1 VCWYT
6 HFGDAVD
13 NNDGFIYLC
22 APPMADAVM
31 TSLNNTPTVRYL
43 VKNLAVLGGMLL
55 VIVLL
60 VKTNTGYGLLF
71 SKLCQERLAQEQYKD
86 RSYDDRLAVKL
97 GYNFTYLQLLRSRTP
112 ETAVILMP
120 PDSIFRTTDDEH
132 LFIDR
137 WITNRGWAS
146 YFVYPRRLVYS
157 DALATKPSALSPTH
171 VAIVHYWGYDKL
183 AYPVD
188 KKYAYDV
195 MPF

>member
-1 VCWYT
+1 
-6 HFGDAVD
+6 
-13 NNDGFIYLC
+13 
-22 APPMADAVM
+22 MAYAVM
-31 TSLNNTPTVRYL
+31 KNLKTTPSVRYI
-43 VKNLAVLGGMLL
+43 VKNLVVLAGVLL

-60 VKTNTGYGLLF
+60 VKANTGYELLF
-71 SKLCQERLAQEQYKD
+71 SKLSQERAAQQQYKD
-86 RSYDDRLAVKL
+86 RSYDDRREIKL
-97 GYNFTYLQLLRSRTP
+97 GYNVTYLQLLRSRTP

-120 PDSIFRTTDDEH
+120 PDSIFRKTDDDHMFIEH
-132 LFIDR
+132 
-137 WITNRGWAS
+137 WISTRGWAS

-157 DALATKPSALSPTH
+157 DDLKTEPSAPQPTH

>member
-1 VCWYT
+1 
-6 HFGDAVD
+6 
-13 NNDGFIYLC
+13 
-22 APPMADAVM
+22 MANAVM
-31 TSLNNTPTVRYL
+31 KKLRSTPSVRYI
-43 VKNLAVLGGMLL
+43 VKNLVVLVSVFL
-55 VIVLL
+55 VIVFLI
-60 VKTNTGYGLLF
+60 KANTGYDLLF
-71 SKLCQERLAQEQYKD
+71 NKLLQEREAEQQYED
-86 RSYDDRLAVKL
+86 QSYDGRRAVKL

-120 PDSIFRTTDDEH
+120 PDSIFRKTDDEH
-132 LFIDR
+132 VFIDY

-157 DALATKPSALSPTH
+157 DDLQAEPSHLRPTH

>member
-1 VCWYT
+1 
-6 HFGDAVD
+6 
-13 NNDGFIYLC
+13 
-22 APPMADAVM
+22 MAYAVM
-31 TSLNNTPTVRYL
+31 KNPKNIPSVRYL
-43 VKNLAVLGGMLL
+43 VKNLAVLAGVLL

-60 VKTNTGYGLLF
+60 IKSNTGYGLLF
-71 SKLCQERLAQEQYKD
+71 SKLSQERSAQEQYKD
-86 RSYDDRLAVKL
+86 RSYDDRRAVKL

-120 PDSIFRTTDDEH
+120 PDSIFRATDDEH
-132 LFIDR
+132 AFIDS

-157 DALATKPSALSPTH
+157 DALATEPSTLRPTH

>member
-1 VCWYT
+1 MKKLR
-6 HFGDAVD
+6 G
-13 NNDGFIYLC
+13 
-22 APPMADAVM
+22 
-31 TSLNNTPTVRYL
+31 TPSARYI
-43 VKNLAVLGGMLL
+43 VKNLVVLAG
-55 VIVLL
+55 VFSVFVLL
-60 VKTNTGYGLLF
+60 VKANTGYDLLF
-71 SKLCQERLAQEQYKD
+71 NKLLQERAAQQQYED
-86 RSYDDRLAVKL
+86 LSYDDRREIKL

-120 PDSIFRTTDDEH
+120 PDSVFRKPDGEH
-132 LFIDR
+132 AFIDY

-157 DALATKPSALSPTH
+157 DDLGAGSSHLRPTH

-188 KKYAYDV
+188 KKYPYDV

>member
-1 VCWYT
+1 
-6 HFGDAVD
+6 
-13 NNDGFIYLC
+13 
-22 APPMADAVM
+22 MANAVM
-31 TSLNNTPTVRYL
+31 KNLTNTLSVRYI
-43 VKNLAVLGGMLL
+43 VKNLVVLTGVLL
-55 VIVLL
+55 VIGLL
-60 VKTNTGYGLLF
+60 VKANAGYDLLV
-71 SKLCQERLAQEQYKD
+71 SKLLQERSAQRQYED
-86 RSYDDRLAVKL
+86 RSYDDRRAIKL

-120 PDSIFRTTDDEH
+120 PDSVFRTTDEEH
-132 LFIDR
+132 TFVEY

-157 DALATKPSALSPTH
+157 DDLKTESSALHPTH

-188 KKYAYDV
+188 KKYPYDV